1 MCLAKIGPN
10 AGPGFQRGVALRA
23 TVDEQ
28 VAWVRCST
36 SPGRGGAVG
45 AGEELK
51 QVELFDAVTSLLLLL
66 RLLCCSYNLHATDR
80 PLLPC
85 CNLP

>member
-1 MCLAKIGPN
+1 MQGLVFKG
-10 AGPGFQRGVALRA
+10 GVALRA

-51 QVELFDAVTSLLLLL
+51 QVELFDAVTSLLLL
-66 RLLCCSYNLHATDR
+66 CCSYNLHATDR

>member
-66 RLLCCSYNLHATDR
+66 LLCCSYNLHATDR